1 MKKIYLILTIV
12 CMLFGCGGPGYERN
26 NEMATVNTP
35 NWNEVMERINND
47 ETFMFMV
54 TFEGCPSCEYFI
66 EKTLS
71 KYITKHG
78 FELNVINFKNDEWSD
93 FSNQVTAFI
102 RENPYTEEELKRAK
116 YYDYT
121 EEDREMGALLTPTL
135 FFVQNGKVKD
145 KLFGGN
151 ISAEDLDLMIVKYR
165 LDEVK

>member
-1 MKKIYLILTIV
+1 MKKICLILTMI

-35 NWNEVMERINND
+35 NWNEVMNRIDND

-54 TFEGCPSCEYFI
+54 TFEGCSSCEYFI

-71 KYITKHG
+71 KYISNHG
-78 FELNVINFKNDEWSD
+78 FELNIVNFTSDDWSAL
-93 FSNQVTAFI
+93 SNQVTAFI

-121 EEDREMGALLTPTL
+121 EEDREYGALLTPTL
-135 FFVQNGKVKD
+135 FFVHEGEIKD

-151 ISAEDLDLMIVKYR
+151 ISGIDLDSMIMKYR